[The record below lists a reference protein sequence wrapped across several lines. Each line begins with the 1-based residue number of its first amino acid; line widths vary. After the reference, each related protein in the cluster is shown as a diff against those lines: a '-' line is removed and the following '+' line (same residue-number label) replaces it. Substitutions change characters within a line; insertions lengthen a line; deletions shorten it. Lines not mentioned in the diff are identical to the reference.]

1 MSDEAKLTE
10 YLKWTTAELQ
20 KTRRQLAAAE
30 AERHEP
36 IAVIGMACRY
46 PGSVHSP
53 EDLWDLVE
61 AGADAV
67 ADFPQGRGWH
77 VDELYD
83 PDPAATGHSYTRSGG
98 FLTGAEDFD
107 AGLFGLSPREAVATD
122 PQQRLLLETAW
133 EALERAGV
141 PPLSLRGSD
150 AGVYVGV
157 MYDDYAGRLGRAPAE
172 FEGLLG
178 NGSAGSVASGRIAYA
193 LGLEGPAVTLDT
205 ACSSSLVAVH
215 LAAQALRRGECTLA
229 LAGGVTVM
237 ATPGLFLEFSRQRGL
252 SPDGR
257 CKSFSAMADGAG
269 FGEGV
274 GLVLLERLADAVANG
289 HQVLAVVR
297 GSAVNQ
303 DGASNGLTAPNG
315 PSQQRVIGRA
325 LRDAGL
331 EPHEV
336 DAVEGHGTGTTLGD
350 PIEAQALI
358 AAYGKGRA
366 ADSPLWLGSVKSNI
380 GHAQAAAGVAGV
392 IKMVQALRHRV
403 LPRSLYAGEPS
414 GHVDWSSGAVAL
426 LAERREWPDPGRPR
440 RAGVSAFGIGGTNAH
455 VILEEAPAGPEAAS
469 NPAAAADAGPRT
481 LPFLIS
487 GHDSGAL
494 RANALRVLGL
504 VEGPDG
510 GGLAEPP
517 RLADLAH
524 ALCTRRSLLDERAA
538 VVAADRTELA
548 AGLRALAD
556 AVPSPAVVALDHASA
571 GRPRGAFMFTGQGSQ
586 RAGMGRGL
594 YAEHPVFARA
604 VDAACALLD
613 PELDRPL
620 REVMFAADGP
630 DAALLGATRY
640 TQPALFVLEVALYR
654 LLESW
659 GLTPDYLIGHSIGE
673 LAAVHA
679 AGVLSL
685 EDACTL
691 VAARSRLMQAMP
703 AGGAMV
709 AVRAPQGELAGL
721 LAEHQGAAG
730 LAAVNAP
737 DSCVISGDRDAVLRI
752 ARQLRGRGIKATR
765 LKVSHA
771 FHSAHMAEAMAPL
784 AEVAAGLSFGEARIP
799 VVSNLDGAVREGRD
813 FAEPDYWARQLREP
827 VRFADGISTLEKAGV
842 TAYLELGPAAVLTRL
857 AEVCLGRPASAGRR
871 PLTTATVTE
880 DRPEP
885 AALAAAVAQAHAH
898 GLPLDL
904 AGFLGPRAGAALP
917 LPTYAFQRTRYWLDQ
932 PEPEAGRGK
941 AADAAFWSA
950 VEQLNPAELAGDLGL
965 APGQLAALETVLPA
979 LAAWRQRDRLRFQ
992 AVWRRLPRTGARL
1005 EGLWRL
1011 LGDED
1016 GEAGR
1021 ALQRAG
1027 AGQADA
1033 SDPAPAGILS
1043 LPAPGESAQQAYA
1056 RLGRLL
1062 AELDSGSPGCPVWFA
1077 AGATA
1082 RVRGSEPVPDPEWI
1096 ARRVAAVRQSAA
1108 VGLPINFVD
1117 FPPEPDARVWDVF
1130 ADALADDDADRLR
1143 LLAVR
1148 RDGAH
1153 VPRLVR
1159 AEDANDGSAWEPHGT
1174 VLITV
1179 DADPAGTDLALHAA
1193 RRLARR
1199 GAEHLLLVLPDAGS
1213 PDADADPITSR
1224 ADLLEARNELVD
1236 QGTRVTLATRRPD
1249 DPATLAALLE
1259 LVPTDAPL
1267 TGVVLAD
1274 TGSAEAECA
1283 SVHELTLPLDL
1294 EAFVVFTRL
1303 APDFFDTGIPVE
1315 PDVATVIGS
1324 RAAQGRPALLAA
1336 WGSTEGSAPP
1346 APPAAALSV
1355 LDHAG
1360 PGGNP
1365 FALIAE
1371 VPFDRLTAEPGPIP
1385 LFHALPEV
1393 AAGLN
1398 RRAAPVGRQAD
1409 LRARLGSAQ
1418 DRDEARRLL
1427 LGLLREETA
1436 AVLGHVSADAVP
1448 VDANLLDLGFSSFAA
1463 QEMSQR
1469 LDAATGLRVPAM
1481 TLFDHRT
1488 LTSVAEHL
1496 LDEFDKT
1503 AADNRIP
1510 A

>member
-1 MSDEAKLTE
+1 
-10 YLKWTTAELQ
+10 
-20 KTRRQLAAAE
+20 
-30 AERHEP
+30 
-36 IAVIGMACRY
+36 
-46 PGSVHSP
+46 
-53 EDLWDLVE
+53 
-61 AGADAV
+61 
-67 ADFPQGRGWH
+67 
-77 VDELYD
+77 
-83 PDPAATGHSYTRSGG
+83 
-98 FLTGAEDFD
+98 
-107 AGLFGLSPREAVATD
+107 
-122 PQQRLLLETAW
+122 
-133 EALERAGV
+133 
-141 PPLSLRGSD
+141 
-150 AGVYVGV
+150 
-157 MYDDYAGRLGRAPAE
+157 
-172 FEGLLG
+172 
-178 NGSAGSVASGRIAYA
+178 
-193 LGLEGPAVTLDT
+193 
-205 ACSSSLVAVH
+205 
-215 LAAQALRRGECTLA
+215 
-229 LAGGVTVM
+229 
-237 ATPGLFLEFSRQRGL
+237 
-252 SPDGR
+252 
-257 CKSFSAMADGAG
+257 
-269 FGEGV
+269 
-274 GLVLLERLADAVANG
+274 
-289 HQVLAVVR
+289 
-297 GSAVNQ
+297 
-303 DGASNGLTAPNG
+303 
-315 PSQQRVIGRA
+315 
-325 LRDAGL
+325 
-331 EPHEV
+331 
-336 DAVEGHGTGTTLGD
+336 
-350 PIEAQALI
+350 
-358 AAYGKGRA
+358 
-366 ADSPLWLGSVKSNI
+366 VKSNI

-392 IKMVQALRHRV
+392 IKMVQALQHRV
-403 LPRSLYAGEPS
+403 LPRSLYAEEPS

-455 VILEEAPAGPEAAS
+455 VILEEAPTDPEAAA
-469 NPAAAADAGPRT
+469 NPAAPDAGRRT
-481 LPFLIS
+481 RPFLVS

-510 GGLAEPP
+510 AGLAEPAH
-517 RLADLAH
+517 LADLAH
-524 ALCTRRSLLDERAA
+524 ALGTRRSLLDERAA
-538 VVAADRTELA
+538 VVAADRDELA

-556 AVPSPAVVALDHASA
+556 AVPSPAVVALDRGSA
-571 GRPRGAFMFTGQGSQ
+571 GGPRSAFMFTGQGSQ

-594 YAEHPVFARA
+594 YAEHPVFART

-630 DAALLGATRY
+630 DAALLGETRY

-703 AGGAMV
+703 SGGAMV

-721 LAEHQGAAG
+721 LAEHQGAVG

-737 DSCVISGDRDAVLRI
+737 DSCVISGDRDPVLRI
-752 ARQLRGRGIKATR
+752 ARQLRGRGVKATR

-784 AEVAAGLSFGEARIP
+784 AEVAAGLSFGEALIP

-813 FAEPDYWARQLREP
+813 FADPGYWARQLREP

-857 AEVCLGRPASAGRR
+857 AEVCLGRPASAARR
-871 PLTTATVTE
+871 PLIAATVTE

-904 AGFLGPRAGAALP
+904 AGFLGPRTGATP
-917 LPTYAFQRTRYWLDQ
+917 RLPTYAFQRTRYWLDQ
-932 PEPEAGRGK
+932 PEPEAGRGE
-941 AADAAFWSA
+941 AADATFWSA
-950 VEQLNPAELAGDLGL
+950 VERQDPAELAGDLGL
-965 APGQLAALETVLPA
+965 APEQLAALETVLPA
-979 LAAWRQRDRLRFQ
+979 LAAWRQRDRLRFH
-992 AVWRRLPRTGARL
+992 ALWRPLPRTGNRL

-1021 ALQRAG
+1021 ALRRAG
-1027 AGQADA
+1027 ADLAA
-1033 SDPAPAGILS
+1033 ATDPAPAGILS
-1043 LPAPGESAQQAYA
+1043 LPTPGESAQQAYA
-1056 RLGRLL
+1056 RLDRLL
-1062 AELDSGSPGCPVWFA
+1062 AELGDGSPGCPVWFA
-1077 AGATA
+1077 ATGTA

-1096 ARRVAAVRQSAA
+1096 ARRVNAVRRTAA
-1108 VGLPINFVD
+1108 VGLPINFAD
-1117 FPPEPDARVWDVF
+1117 LPSEPDARIWDAF
-1130 ADALADDDADRLR
+1130 ADALADEDADRLR

-1148 RDGAH
+1148 RDGVH

-1159 AEDANDGSAWEPHGT
+1159 AEDANDGAAWEPHGT

-1179 DADPAGTDLALHAA
+1179 DADPAGTGLALHAA

-1199 GAEHLLLVLPDAGS
+1199 GAEHLLLVLPDSAAAGE
-1213 PDADADPITSR
+1213 R
-1224 ADLLEARNELVD
+1224 ADLLEARRELAD
-1236 QGTRVTLATRRPD
+1236 QGVRVTLATRRPGD
-1249 DPATLAALLE
+1249 LDALAALLD
-1259 LVPTDAPL
+1259 LVPANAPL

-1274 TGSAEAECA
+1274 TRSAAAECA
-1283 SVHELTLPLDL
+1283 AVHELTLALDL
-1294 EAFVVFTRL
+1294 DAFVVFTRL
-1303 APDFFDTGIPVE
+1303 APDFFGTGIPVE
-1315 PDVATVIGS
+1315 PDVATVISS

-1336 WGSTEGSAPP
+1336 WGGAESSAPP

-1365 FALIAE
+1365 FVLIAE
-1371 VPFDRLTAEPGPIP
+1371 VPFDQLTAERGTIP

-1393 AAGLN
+1393 AAGRS
-1398 RRAAPVGRQAD
+1398 RRIAPVGRQAD
-1409 LRARLGSAQ
+1409 LLARLSSAQ

-1427 LGLLREETA
+1427 LDLLREETA
-1436 AVLGHVSADAVP
+1436 AVLGHASADAVT

-1503 AADNRIP
+1503 APEPRIP